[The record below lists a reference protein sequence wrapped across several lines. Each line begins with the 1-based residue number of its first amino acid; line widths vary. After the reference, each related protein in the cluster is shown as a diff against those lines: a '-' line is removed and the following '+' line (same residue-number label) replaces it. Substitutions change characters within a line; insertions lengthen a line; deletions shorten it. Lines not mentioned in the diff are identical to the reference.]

1 MTQAINKELVA
12 ADYRPRKA
20 WPDPTPEMLETSMFE
35 AIWQCIKSWDINV
48 PDAYNGYCGAT
59 GNHVRAI
66 MDAITQS
73 QAVEGDVAFLL
84 KQNKALKEL
93 KKADLARICE
103 LLDKVNALEL
113 QLSAKDALLR
123 EAKEALIA
131 MCAIYD
137 TDGDHSYRD
146 GENAREKA
154 RKTLTKLQQ
163 AGY

>member
-1 MTQAINKELVA
+1 MTKAIDKELVA

-66 MDAITQS
+66 TDAITQS
-73 QAVEGDVAFLL
+73 QAVDGPSFRIVGDSITE
-84 KQNKALKEL
+84 NKTEMMGALGMPPVI
-93 KKADLARICE
+93 D
-103 LLDKVNALEL
+103 
-113 QLSAKDALLR
+113 KDALLR
-123 EAKEALIA
+123 EAKTLCEWL
-131 MCAIYD
+131 MNSDMAIRE
-137 TDGDHSYRD
+137 GDEGQESPVLD
-146 GENAREKA
+146 KIDE
-154 RKTLTKLQQ
+154 TLKKLQE